1 MTPMPKTKTDV
12 DKLVKDS
19 TTKAVLNT
27 DQISLLNY
35 KKAKKSQKELL
46 NRLNKLEDD
55 NRETQEKLDRILSML
70 IRMTS

>member
-1 MTPMPKTKTDV
+1 MPKTKTDV